1 MDQPPPITLEGMI
14 DHTGNQLDKM
24 PDEIAPGAAAV
35 LINENDEV
43 LLQRRADNGF
53 WALPAGRHDIG
64 ESAEACAVREC
75 WEETGIMTRAK
86 RLVGIYSDPGDHNIL
101 RYPNGYTVHYVM
113 AIYEVEYVSGEI
125 TVSSESTEVGY
136 WPLSALPDNMSIA
149 SRKRI
154 LDTVAN
160 QVAAFSK

>member
-1 MDQPPPITLEGMI
+1 MNQPPPITLDGMI
-14 DHTGNQLDKM
+14 DHVGNQLTKM

-35 LINENDEV
+35 LISSDNEV
-43 LLQRRADNGF
+43 LLQRRADNGQ

-64 ESAEACAVREC
+64 ESSEACAIREC

-101 RYPNGYTVHYVM
+101 KYPNGYVVHYVM
-113 AIYEVEYVSGEI
+113 AVYEVEYVSGEI
-125 TVSSESTEVGY
+125 TVSSESTEVDY
-136 WPLSALPDNMSIA
+136 WPLSALPDNISHA
-149 SRKRI
+149 SRQRI

-160 QVAAFSK
+160 EAAAFSK

>member
-1 MDQPPPITLEGMI
+1 MNQPPPITLEGMI
-14 DHTGNQLDKM
+14 DNAGNQLTKM

-35 LINENDEV
+35 LINDADEV
-43 LLQRRADNGF
+43 LLQRRADNGK

-64 ESAEACAVREC
+64 ESSEACAIREC
-75 WEETGIMTRAK
+75 WEETGIMTRVK
-86 RLVGIYSDPGDHNIL
+86 RLVGIYSDPGGNNIF

-136 WPLSALPDNMSIA
+136 WPLSALPEDISDA
-149 SRKRI
+149 SRQRI
-154 LDTVAN
+154 QDTVAN